1 MTRNRITDT
10 APELAPLLDSW
21 RIDLEAAHKSPA
33 TVRTYLASARQYL
46 AWCAST
52 GRPGTLD
59 RRGAAGFTASLLAGG
74 SEPAT
79 ANVRHRALRR
89 LGAWLAAEGEADR
102 NPLEGM
108 PPPKLDSKRVPK
120 LTDDELRALIAA
132 CAGKRLCDRRDEAI
146 VRLASEALCRAEELL
161 SLTVDDVDLRRGIAV
176 IRRGK
181 GGKARIVPFGPQT
194 ARAID
199 RYLRLRRSHPRAAG
213 PALWLGHAGKAFGYS
228 GLYVA
233 LKRRAGRAGITGFH
247 PHRLRHTGASR
258 WLAAGGSEGG
268 LMAVAGWSSRDMIT
282 RYTEDT
288 AMERAAEESRRLAL
302 GDL

>member
-1 MTRNRITDT
+1 MTRRTARP

-21 RIDLEAAHKSPA
+21 QLSLEAEHKSPA
-33 TVRTYLASARQYL
+33 TVKTYLTSARQYL
-46 AWCAST
+46 TWCAST

-59 RRGAAGFTASLLAGG
+59 RRGAAAFTAHLLAGG
-74 SEPAT
+74 AEPAT

-89 LGAWLAAEGEADR
+89 LGAWLAEEGECDAS
-102 NPLEGM
+102 PLMGM
-108 PPPKLDSKRVPK
+108 APPKLDRKTVPK

-132 CAGKRLCDRRDEAI
+132 CAGNRLCDRRDEAI
-146 VRLASEALCRAEELL
+146 VRLASEAMCRAEELL
-161 SLTVDDVDLRRGIAV
+161 ALEVDDVDLRRGIAV

-194 ARAID
+194 GRAID
-199 RYLRLRRSHPRAAG
+199 RYLRLRRSHVNAAS
-213 PALWLGHAGKAFGYS
+213 PALWLGHAGKGLAYS
-228 GLYVA
+228 GLYIA
-233 LKRRAGRAGITGFH
+233 LKRRADAAGIKGFH

-268 LMAVAGWSSRDMIT
+268 LMAVAGWSSRDMLS

-288 AMERAAEESRRLAL
+288 AMERAADESRRLAL